1 MSVPDSDLRKQA
13 VSDHSNTLIVEAGA
27 GTGKTALMAG
37 RIALLLV
44 SGVDPRHIAAITF
57 TEVAASDLL
66 LRVTKYVDTLSSG
79 AVPEP
84 LQIALPG
91 GISARQLQRVA
102 KARTSLDE
110 LTCTTIH
117 GFCRQLIR
125 PYPVECSMDPGAAV
139 MNEADTELAYEFEFR
154 SWLRQRLNTG
164 PSDDPVAL
172 AIEQYGDTAVTVL
185 REIAEVRRRWRGA
198 GPDHP
203 PLPSQAVQELLA
215 AIDEFA
221 RYYDSCGIR
230 EPEKVGNCVAEF
242 MELRQ
247 FFSQGLAVEDT
258 IEKTWNFSAPPRLS
272 IMHKDETTFKELRAK
287 GKFVTAGKKVGRAES
302 ECARIY
308 GDLEDR
314 CARVG
319 EALGRAV
326 DGCAELIIARLV
338 ESVGEFD
345 KRYEE
350 YKRIAALIDFDDM
363 LYSARDLLRDHPE
376 VREELR
382 RRYTHLLVDEFQ
394 DTDPIQCEILFYLCG
409 DGAEGTPWL
418 DRPLVPGSL
427 FLVGDPKQS
436 IYRFRRADLETYR
449 RVRDRVQACGGGIVP
464 VTVNFRSRPQILE
477 FVNSRFASP
486 LSTLGFAPL
495 QATVNDGDGVQHVKK
510 LDIPAGGDGTGSA
523 DERRLREARAI
534 AELCSLLPGRLVVR
548 QPEGEV
554 PCRFRDIA
562 LLAPSNTNLWIYE
575 RELEDR
581 GVPVASQAG
590 KALFLRQETH
600 DLIAIARVLSSGRD
614 TLALGAL
621 LRGPLVGLSE
631 VELLDT
637 VEVLPRDAQG
647 RFGRL
652 TLWTPSDLVPNPVA
666 REAVQILQSLAR
678 RAYNTT
684 PFDILSAAVEE
695 LRVRPL
701 LVQLYP
707 GHADRALANVEQFL
721 EMARPFGTRGLR
733 SFVQFVTSRW
743 RDSEPAAEGRED
755 SAGDAVQLITIHG
768 AKGLEWP
775 VVVAANMVTEPGRQ
789 KNQVLF
795 ETQRN
800 AVRARLG
807 HLEPSSYVAAK
818 QTDDAQEAE
827 QRKRLWY
834 VLCTRARDLL
844 VLPNHANLPARCWL
858 NELELNIASLPGIR
872 FEESVGV
879 ASPAPVAVVNQQDAD
894 AFARETGRIAA
905 STRHIRW
912 VRPSG
917 AEPDEPQLGKPS
929 PEAPEH
935 LAEPAEA
942 RGSVARG
949 KILHKIMEE
958 LLNGLIEETEGAL
971 MGRAA
976 QLARELGCVGTGSVS
991 GEIDSQEV
999 AATVMR
1005 TLSLDIVQRFR
1016 DSLMAEVPVYGL
1028 KEGDQVLNAQV
1039 GVADAVATD
1048 ETGNAFYVL
1057 DWKSTVS
1064 PTAEDL
1070 QKHSAQL
1077 RLYLNLL
1084 NVPTGALVYM
1094 TTGQVLEVSRTG

>member
-44 SGVDPRHIAAITF
+44 AEVEPRHIAAITF

-91 GISARQLQRVA
+91 GISARQQKRIA

-172 AIEQYGDTAVTVL
+172 AIEQYGDTAVKVL

-198 GPDHP
+198 APDHP

-221 RYYDSCGIR
+221 RYYDSCGIS

-247 FFSQGLAVEDT
+247 FFSQGLAPEDT
-258 IEKTWNFSAPPRLS
+258 LEKTWNFSAPPRLS
-272 IMHKDETTFKELRAK
+272 IMHKDETTFKDLRAK

-319 EALGRAV
+319 EALGRV
-326 DGCAELIIARLV
+326 VGGCAELIIARLV

-345 KRYEE
+345 LRYEE

-376 VREELR
+376 VRGELR

-418 DRPLVPGSL
+418 DRRLAPGSL

-449 RVRDRVQACGGGIVP
+449 RVRDRVQACGGGVVP
-464 VTVNFRSRPQILE
+464 VTANFRSRPQILE
-477 FVNSRFASP
+477 FVNARFANP

-495 QATVNDGDGVQHVKK
+495 QATVKDGDGVQHVKK
-510 LDIPAGGDGTGSA
+510 LEIPPGGDGTDSA

-534 AELCSLLPGRLVVR
+534 AELCSSLPGRLVVR
-548 QPEGEV
+548 QPEGKA
-554 PCRFRDIA
+554 PCRFQDIA

-600 DLIAIARVLSSGRD
+600 DLIAIARVLSSSRD

-631 VELLDT
+631 EELLDT
-637 VEVLPRDAQG
+637 VEALRRDAQG
-647 RFGRL
+647 KFGRL
-652 TLWTPSDLVPNPVA
+652 TLWTPSDLIPNPVA
-666 REAVQILQSLAR
+666 RKAVQILQGLAR

-743 RDSEPAAEGRED
+743 QESKAAAEGRED

-775 VVVAANMVTEPGRQ
+775 VVVAANMVTEPARE
-789 KNQVLF
+789 KNQVLL

-807 HLEPSSYVAAK
+807 HLEPPSYIAAR

-844 VLPNHANLPARCWL
+844 VLPNHTTLPARCWL
-858 NELELNIASLPGIR
+858 NELELNIASLPAIQ
-872 FEESVGV
+872 FDESVG
-879 ASPAPVAVVNQQDAD
+879 APLPTPVATVNEQDAD
-894 AFARETGRIAA
+894 AFAREAGRIAA

-917 AEPDEPQLGKPS
+917 AEPDEPQLGQPS
-929 PEAPEH
+929 PEVPEQ
-935 LAEPAEA
+935 LAEATEV
-942 RGSVARG
+942 RGTAARG

-958 LLNGLIEETEGAL
+958 LLNGLIEDSKKAL
-971 MGRAA
+971 VARAA
-976 QLARELGCVGTGSVS
+976 ELLRQLSSAEGDLTPEAISC
-991 GEIDSQEV
+991 EEV
-999 AATVMR
+999 ADTVAR
-1005 TLSLDIVQRFR
+1005 TLALDLVQRLR
-1016 DSLMAEVPVYGL
+1016 NSLLPEIPVYGL
-1028 KEGDQVLNAQV
+1028 KEAAQHLDAHV
-1039 GVADAVATD
+1039 GVADAVATN

-1064 PTAEDL
+1064 PTTEDV

-1084 NVPTGALVYM
+1084 NVSTGALVYM
-1094 TTGQVLEVSRTG
+1094 TTGQVLEVSRGG